1 MSFSSQITK
10 IILGLPDKQRN
21 IYHKQQR
28 CQIGLGQFVCNTW
41 LYWFLCHFRSNN
53 WSIPILVGGDFNMDM
68 KSYDISDHPELLFV
82 PYRPLSGKNLRD
94 FKNTFLFTLDNLQ
107 VNIQVFMK
115 KIIF

>member
-1 MSFSSQITK
+1 
-10 IILGLPDKQRN
+10 
-21 IYHKQQR
+21 
-28 CQIGLGQFVCNTW
+28 
-41 LYWFLCHFRSNN
+41 
-53 WSIPILVGGDFNMDM
+53 MDM

-115 KIIF
+115 KSYFYFIDNRNSVQAVPSRDILFTLGGHSG